1 MIYIVEYALKTGETG
16 SCRNGDQHETFNFW
30 YSTRSAHNDEV
41 GVVKMDSPWAF
52 GTLNHKLLLKELLA
66 FLLTDSKELR

>member
-1 MIYIVEYALKTGETG
+1 MLSKLGKLEVA
-16 SCRNGDQHETFNFW
+16 CNGDQHETFNFW